1 MSLRR
6 SSGSRTSSAIPK
18 RSASTTAPEFI
29 SKEFD
34 LRAFVHGVTLDFS
47 RPGKPTDNAFIES
60 LNGKFRAE
68 CLNANWFM
76 SLDEAIGSK
85 VGGKFN
91 RGLDSIQIWM
101 RFRGR
106 RTMNESTLA
115 GRRFLIADDNSTIAN
130 AMARVLN
137 AQGFEIVGPAGNVN
151 GAMALIAE
159 SERIDGAILDI
170 NLRGK
175 MAYPVVDVLRAKG
188 VPIVF
193 MTGYDESS
201 VQQGYSD
208 VPCLRKPVTVEGL
221 LQALFG

>member
-1 MSLRR
+1 
-6 SSGSRTSSAIPK
+6 
-18 RSASTTAPEFI
+18 
-29 SKEFD
+29 
-34 LRAFVHGVTLDFS
+34 
-47 RPGKPTDNAFIES
+47 
-60 LNGKFRAE
+60 
-68 CLNANWFM
+68 
-76 SLDEAIGSK
+76 
-85 VGGKFN
+85 
-91 RGLDSIQIWM
+91 
-101 RFRGR
+101 
-106 RTMNESTLA
+106 MNESTLA